1 MAIGDPSAKQSTA
14 EKRREEAT
22 RIRRM
27 VRERANKDNVSV
39 PRTALNNF
47 VDTYS
52 KTRVGPIHRAIG
64 NFFKGIRD
72 EAVSTAKTQQ
82 AKNVAAKKAADKKF
96 TPAAANSKKKAAPKG
111 MADKKAA
118 PRKTITKSS
127 SKAPHSVV
135 KGDTLSALAVKYDTT
150 VAELKKLNNIKDVNK
165 IRVGQKI
172 KLPSRTMRMPKPKP
186 KRKK

>member
-1 MAIGDPSAKQSTA
+1 
-14 EKRREEAT
+14 
-22 RIRRM
+22 M
-27 VRERANKDNVSV
+27 VREKANKDNVSV

-82 AKNVAAKKAADKKF
+82 AKNVAAKKAAETKF
-96 TPAAANSKKKAAPKG
+96 GPKPKATKSTTVSDAQKRTQISKKPK
-111 MADKKAA
+111 
-118 PRKTITKSS
+118 TKSNTTKKPAS
-127 SKAPHSVV
+127 PKAPHNVV
-135 KGDTLSALAVKYDTT
+135 KGDTLSALAVRYDTT

>member
-1 MAIGDPSAKQSTA
+1 MAIGDPSAPEIKKLVN
-14 EKRREEAT
+14 EKAKKEN
-22 RIRRM
+22 I
-27 VRERANKDNVSV
+27 KVS
-39 PRTALNNF
+39 RTAVNNF
-47 VDTYS
+47 ADTYS

-96 TPAAANSKKKAAPKG
+96 SPAAVKSKPKAVRSGMADRKAAPKK
-111 MADKKAA
+111 ATTPTTKTKTVAPAKKM
-118 PRKTITKSS
+118 
-127 SKAPHSVV
+127 HNVV
-135 KGDTLSALAVKYDTT
+135 KGDTLSALAVKFDTT

-165 IRVGQKI
+165 IRIGQKI
-172 KLPSRTMRMPKPKP
+172 KLPSRTIRMPKPKP